1 MPIFAEA
8 QERLF
13 RIRTAHTEY
22 QMCADSYGVLKH
34 LWYGVPVGHSM
45 DYLRKYPDVGF
56 AGNLYEAGND
66 RTYSLNTLPQEY
78 AGAGVG
84 DYRIS
89 AANVRHAD
97 GSQALDLRYQSYAIK
112 PGKYSIPGLPAVYA
126 DAADAE
132 TLEITLR
139 DAASGVE
146 VVLQYG
152 VLPELDIITRS
163 AVFRNTGASPVVLQ
177 KQPACVWTCR
187 TAHGSGCTSTVDT
200 PWSGC
205 RSGQRC
211 STACR
216 RAPAQE
222 ALPAISRTPLRF
234 CVRRTAQSRTA
245 AASAHF

>member
-97 GSQALDLRYQSYAIK
+97 AARRWICGIRAMPSNRASTAFPDCRQFMPMQRMRKRWRSPCGMPHPAWKLSCNTAFCRNWTSSPEALCS
-112 PGKYSIPGLPAVYA
+112 GIPAHPLWFC
-126 DAADAE
+126 
-132 TLEITLR
+132 R
-139 DAASGVE
+139 
-146 VVLQYG
+146 
-152 VLPELDIITRS
+152 R
-163 AVFRNTGASPVVLQ
+163 
-177 KQPACVWTCR
+177 QPACVWTCR